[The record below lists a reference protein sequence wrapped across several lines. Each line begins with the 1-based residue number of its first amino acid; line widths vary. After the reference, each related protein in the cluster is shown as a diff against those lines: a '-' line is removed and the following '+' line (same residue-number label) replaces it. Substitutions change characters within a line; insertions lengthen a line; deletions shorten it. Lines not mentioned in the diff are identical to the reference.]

1 MEFIEKIDFLIID
14 FIRENLS
21 CGLLDL
27 LMEITAKLGDKGI
40 IWIISAA
47 LMMMRKKYNRCGVT
61 TLASLAAGAIV
72 GNLFLKNIFQ
82 RERPCW
88 INDEIEMLINI
99 PSDYS
104 FPSGHTLSAVA
115 AAVTVY
121 HFDKKLGVLFWIF
134 AVLTAFSRLYL
145 YVHFPTDVI
154 VGAVIGAAAAFAVCR
169 MSDSF
174 AERKGID

>member
-14 FIRENLS
+14 FIREKLS
-21 CGLLDL
+21 CGFLDILL
-27 LMEITAKLGDKGI
+27 TAVSTLGNKGLVWI
-40 IWIISAA
+40 AAAVIMLIW
-47 LMMMRKKYNRCGVT
+47 KKYRRCGA
-61 TLASLAAGAIV
+61 TLLSSLATGAII
-72 GNLFLKNIFQ
+72 GNLLLKNIFQ

-88 INDEIEMLINI
+88 INDGIEMLINI

-121 HFDKKLGVLFWIF
+121 HFNKKTGVLFWIF

-154 VGAVIGAAAAFAVCR
+154 VGAIIGAAAAYAVCR
-169 MSDSF
+169 SSDSF
-174 AERKGID
+174 AEGKGIH